1 MQVNPQNERLKM
13 AWTKELSKDLHV
25 STVDQKLAALGEYE
39 AATDYENLTA
49 LSEDS
54 VARFIAATLARD
66 VASKT
71 RNSTVRHVKAF
82 FEWTVMAE
90 HIKGKRAHGPIR
102 SLRLSRKDKAAGRAA
117 KQRPLATLEQI
128 RSTVLAMPKTSA
140 VERRNRAL
148 IAFAIVSGARDGAII
163 TMRVKHVDLI
173 GKEVMQH
180 PDEVDTKGS
189 RQIFTW
195 FFPVGDEMIAEVADY
210 IAYLREELSFGDDD
224 PLFPSTALGHDE
236 NDQFCRSGLSKRH
249 WATAQPMRD
258 IYREAFASNGLPYF
272 NPHSFR
278 KTLMVVA
285 YDMGLQGETLKAWS
299 QNLGNKKLD
308 TSINSYGNVSKDRQK
323 ARILALHDA
332 KPMATDTADTIAK
345 IKALAASLQPPV

>member
-1 MQVNPQNERLKM
+1 MQVNIENERLKM
-13 AWTKELSKDLHV
+13 AWTKELFKDLHV
-25 STVDQKLAALGEYE
+25 STVDQKLAALAEYE

-102 SLRLSRKDKAAGRAA
+102 SLRLSRKDKQAGRAS
-117 KQRPLATLEQI
+117 KPRPVATLEQI
-128 RSTVLAMPKTSA
+128 RDTMLAMPKTSA

-148 IAFAIVSGARDGAII
+148 MAFSIVSGARDGAII
-163 TMRVKHVDLI
+163 SMRLKHVDLI

-189 RQIFTW
+189 RHIFTW
-195 FFPVGDEMIAEVADY
+195 FFPVGNEMIDEVADY
-210 IAYLREELSFGDDD
+210 IGFLREELGFGDDD
-224 PLFPSTALGHDE
+224 PLFPSTSKAHDE
-236 NDQFCRSGLSKRH
+236 NDQFCRGGLSKRR
-249 WATAQPMRD
+249 WAKAQPMRD
-258 IYREAFASNGLPYF
+258 VFREAFATNDLPYF

-278 KTLMVVA
+278 KTLMALA
-285 YDMGLQGETLKAWS
+285 YDLGLTGEELKAWS

-323 ARILALHDA
+323 ARILALHNP
-332 KPMATDTADTIAK
+332 KPLPQNNAETIAQIK
-345 IKALAASLQPPV
+345 ILMASL